1 MGNPATRIAVERSM
15 RVRIV
20 LTTAAALLTACGGLR
35 GSAAGPLAGPTGS
48 PSPTGD
54 STAGADGDIAF
65 VLEDTYEVG
74 ERVEVRIVNNGD
86 RAYKYNSTG
95 YEACELTYSDQ
106 TGREFIIPPG
116 THCDLVLIEQIKPGE
131 TVKLFEWHLD
141 ECTKDRWGCVEE
153 EGLPPGT
160 YTLEGTFR
168 AADGGPPAH
177 AEATFRIVE

>member
-131 TVKLFEWHLD
+131 TVKLFEWDLD